1 MVFAGKLSYH
11 KNEMKSLKSRKR
23 RRSNSLTRVLPFPF
37 LGGGAGT
44 LFLLF
49 ICLTLLG
56 ISALN
61 PTTLEGVRMRI
72 VDGMT
77 PFIKT
82 MTGPI
87 QSGALMVRDMT
98 GISQLQAENTRLQEE
113 NARLREWYQT
123 ALFLE
128 SENKS
133 LRTLLNVKEE
143 APQRFITARIISD
156 SGNRFVK
163 TLLVAAGQGDN
174 IRKGQAALAGDG
186 MIGRIIEVG
195 SQASRVLLLTDVN
208 SRVPVFVG
216 EGNQHAIL
224 SGDNSELP
232 TLKHLNKDS
241 SIEVG
246 ARVVTSGHGGMF
258 APGLPIGQVVKTPE
272 GNYAVALFADLG
284 KMVYVRIVDTPENEG
299 FQRIESAP

>member
-11 KNEMKSLKSRKR
+11 KYRMKPLKSRKR

-37 LGGGAGT
+37 FGGGAST

-49 ICLTLLG
+49 ICCALLG
-56 ISALN
+56 VSALN
-61 PTTLEGVRMRI
+61 PSALEGVRMRI

-77 PFIKT
+77 PFLKT
-82 MTGPI
+82 ITAPVQGA
-87 QSGALMVRDMT
+87 ALMVRDMT
-98 GISQLQAENTRLQEE
+98 GISQLQAENVRLQEE

-174 IRKGQAALAGDG
+174 MRKGQAVLAGDG

-195 SQASRVLLLTDVN
+195 TQASRVLLLTDVN
-208 SRVPVFVG
+208 SRIPVFIG

-224 SGDNSELP
+224 SGDNGEMPL
-232 TLKHLNKDS
+232 LKHLNKDS
-241 SIEVG
+241 AVEVG

-258 APGLPIGQVVKTPE
+258 APGLPIGQVVKTP
-272 GNYAVALFADLG
+272 GGDYAVALFADLG
-284 KMVYVRIVDTPENEG
+284 KMVYVRVLDTPENEG
-299 FQRIESAP
+299 FQRIGAP